1 MHEFLEFT
9 IIGIVLGSAYAVAAS
24 GLVVTYSTSGIFNI
38 AHGAMGMFM
47 AFVYWQLSVGWHV
60 NTALS
65 FVLTVFVLAPLL
77 GAVVER
83 TVIQWMDP
91 TNVATTLAVTVG
103 LTLLFFG
110 LVNNYI
116 WKPTARTVPQF
127 FGFSGFSFLGVHIDW
142 EEALTVGAAIAIAVG
157 LRLFLYR
164 TRTGIA
170 MRGVVDNR
178 PLIGLFGGRPARL
191 STLSWAIGSSLA
203 SVAGILVA
211 PRLQLQPLILT
222 LLVIDAYAAAVI
234 GRLRSLPMTFLGG
247 LVVGLLSSYA
257 QGYVPDTGA
266 FWTSAPVQGLL
277 TQSVPSVILF
287 IALLMLPASRLR
299 SGVAQRNAPLAP
311 ASFARSLQGAVL
323 LVAAVWVAVSFM
335 GPANIIKLGIGL
347 SFGLIC
353 LSLVP
358 LTGWGGYASICQLTF
373 AGLGAFAMYRFGSGG
388 SVWGLVAAAGIAGA
402 VGALVALPALRVRG
416 LYLALATMAFASAM
430 DNAFFP
436 WSAVF
441 GFNGSVAIAK
451 PSLFGLSTTSPKSF
465 TIFLAVVFALFSIG
479 ILAVRRGPFGRVLVA
494 VKDSEAAC
502 ATLGL
507 SLTVTKLA
515 VFTLSAAMAGVA
527 GALFA
532 AASSVASG
540 TDFQMFESLLILAV
554 VAIGGASVCSGA
566 LAGGLALG
574 FLPGNAQD
582 VFIGA
587 GTVAL
592 AFYPDG
598 VLPLGYARFHQ
609 WWSGLGARGGAAT
622 AVPAGAAGGAERRG
636 TLVGS
641 RTA

>member
-24 GLVVTYSTSGIFNI
+24 GLVVTYATSGIFNI

-47 AFVYWQLSVGWHV
+47 AFVYWQLSVGWHM
-60 NTALS
+60 NTLLAL
-65 FVLTVFVLAPLL
+65 VLTVFVLAPLF
-77 GAVVER
+77 GAAVER
-83 TVIQWMDP
+83 LVIQWMDP
-91 TNVATTLAVTVG
+91 NNVATTLAVTVG

-110 LVNNYI
+110 LVNNYL
-116 WKPTARTVPQF
+116 WKPTARVVPQF
-127 FGFSGFSFLGVHIDW
+127 FGFNGFTVLGVHVDW
-142 EEALTVGAAIAIAVG
+142 EEVITVGAAVAIAVV

-178 PLIGLFGGRPARL
+178 PLIGLFGGRPAGL
-191 STLSWAIGSSLA
+191 STLSWAIGASLA

-222 LLVIDAYAAAVI
+222 LLVIDAYAAAMI
-234 GRLRSLPMTFLGG
+234 GRLRSLPMTFLGA
-247 LVVGLLSSYA
+247 LIVGLATSYA
-257 QGYVPDTGA
+257 LGYIPGTGIWA
-266 FWTSAPVQGLL
+266 STPLQGLL
-277 TQSVPSVILF
+277 TLSVPSVILF
-287 IALLMLPASRLR
+287 IVLLVLPMHRIR
-299 SGVAQRNAPLAP
+299 SGAPQRHTPLAP
-311 ASFARSLQGAVL
+311 AGFVRSLQGGAL
-323 LVAAVWVAVSFM
+323 LVAAVVVAVSFM
-335 GPANIIKLGIGL
+335 GPGNIIKLGIGL
-347 SFGLIC
+347 AFALVC

-358 LTGWGGYASICQLTF
+358 LTGYGGFVSICQLTF
-373 AGLGAFAMYRFGSGG
+373 AGLGAFAMYKFGHGG
-388 SVWGLVAAAGIAGA
+388 SLVGLLMAAVIAGG
-402 VGALVALPALRVRG
+402 VGALVALPALRLRG

-441 GFNGSVAIAK
+441 GFNGSVVIAT
-451 PSLFGLSTTSPKSF
+451 PNLFGLHVSSDKAF

-479 ILAVRRGPFGRVLVA
+479 VLALRRGPFGRVLVGM
-494 VKDSEAAC
+494 KDSEAAC

-507 SLTVTKLA
+507 SLTTTKLA

-527 GALFA
+527 GALFGA
-532 AASSVASG
+532 AQSVAG
-540 TDFQMFESLLILAV
+540 ATNFEMFESLLILAV

-574 FLPGNAQD
+574 FLPADATN

-587 GTVAL
+587 GTVIL

-598 VLPLGYARFHQ
+598 VLPLFYTRAHRR
-609 WWSGLGARGGAAT
+609 WSGVTAR
-622 AVPAGAAGGAERRG
+622 AGAPEAAAGRERAGALAG
-636 TLVGS
+636 T
-641 RTA
+641 RAA

>member
-24 GLVVTYSTSGIFNI
+24 GLVVTYATSGIFNI

-47 AFVYWQLSVGWHV
+47 AFVYWQLSVGWHL
-60 NTALS
+60 NTGLA

-83 TVIQWMDP
+83 AVIQWMDP
-91 TNVATTLAVTVG
+91 NNVATALAVTVG

-110 LVNNYI
+110 LVNSYI
-116 WKPTARTVPQF
+116 WKPTARVVPQF
-127 FGFSGFSFLGVHIDW
+127 FGFSGFTFLGVHVDW
-142 EEALTVGAAIAIAVG
+142 EEVITVGAAIAIAVG

-164 TRTGIA
+164 TRTGMA

-178 PLIGLFGGRPARL
+178 DLIGLFGGRPARL

-222 LLVIDAYAAAVI
+222 LLVIDAYAAAMI
-234 GRLRSLPMTFLGG
+234 GRLRSLPMTFLGA
-247 LVVGLLSSYA
+247 LIVGLASSYA
-257 QGYVPDTGA
+257 LGYIPSSGIWSST
-266 FWTSAPVQGLL
+266 PIQGLL
-277 TQSVPSVILF
+277 TLSVPSVILF
-287 IALLMLPASRLR
+287 IVLLALPMHRIR
-299 SGVAQRNAPLAP
+299 SGAPQRHAPLAP
-311 ASFARSLQGAVL
+311 AGFVRSLQGGVL
-323 LVAAVWVAVSFM
+323 LVAGVVAAVSFM
-335 GPANIIKLGIGL
+335 GPGQVVKLGIGL
-347 SFGLIC
+347 AFGLIC

-358 LTGWGGYASICQLTF
+358 LTGWGGYVSICQLTF
-373 AGLGAFAMYRFGSGG
+373 AGLGAYAMYKFGSGG
-388 SVWGLVAAAGIAGA
+388 SLLGLLAAAGLAGV
-402 VGALVALPALRVRG
+402 VGALVALPALRLRG

-441 GFNGSVAIAK
+441 GFNGSVVIHR
-451 PSLFGLSTTSPKSF
+451 PDIFGLHVSTDKAF

-479 ILAVRRGPFGRVLVA
+479 ILALRRGPFGRVLVA
-494 VKDSEAAC
+494 MKDSEAAC

-507 SLTVTKLA
+507 SLTTTKLI

-527 GALFA
+527 GALYGGA
-532 AASSVASG
+532 ESVAGG
-540 TDFQMFESLLILAV
+540 TNFEMFESLLILAV
-554 VAIGGASVCSGA
+554 VAIGGAAVCSGA

-574 FLPGNAQD
+574 FLPLGAQD

-587 GTVAL
+587 GTVTL

-598 VLPLGYARFHQ
+598 VLPLFYARLQ
-609 WWSGLGARGGAAT
+609 RWWSGLTSPGRAAM
-622 AVPAGAAGGAERRG
+622 PLAAEERAG
-636 TLVGS
+636 TLAGS
-641 RTA
+641 RAA

>member
-24 GLVVTYSTSGIFNI
+24 GLVVTYATSGIFNI

-47 AFVYWQLSVGWHV
+47 AFVYWQLSVAWHL
-60 NTALS
+60 NAGLA
-65 FVLTVFVLAPLL
+65 FVLTVFVLAPLF
-77 GAVVER
+77 GAAVER
-83 TVIQWMDP
+83 LVIQWMDP
-91 TNVATTLAVTVG
+91 NNVATTLAVTVG

-116 WKPTARTVPQF
+116 WKPTARVVPQF
-127 FGFSGFSFLGVHIDW
+127 FGFNGFTFLGVHIDW
-142 EEALTVGAAIAIAVG
+142 EEVITVGAAIVIAVV

-178 PLIGLFGGRPARL
+178 PLIGLFGGRPTSL
-191 STLSWAIGSSLA
+191 STLSWAIGASLA

-222 LLVIDAYAAAVI
+222 LLVIDAYAAAMI
-234 GRLRSLPMTFLGG
+234 GRLRSLPMTFLGA
-247 LVVGLLSSYA
+247 LIVGLATSYA
-257 QGYVPDTGA
+257 LGYIPSTG
-266 FWTSAPVQGLL
+266 FWSATPIQGLL
-277 TQSVPSVILF
+277 TLSVPSVILF
-287 IALLMLPASRLR
+287 IVLLVLPMHRIRTGAP
-299 SGVAQRNAPLAP
+299 QRHAPLAP
-311 ASFARSLQGAVL
+311 AGFVRSLQGGAL
-323 LVAAVWVAVSFM
+323 LVAAVVVAVSFM
-335 GPANIIKLGIGL
+335 GPGNIVKLGIGL
-347 SFGLIC
+347 AFALVC

-358 LTGWGGYASICQLTF
+358 LTGYGGYVSICQLTF
-373 AGLGAFAMYRFGSGG
+373 AGLGAFAMYKFGHGG
-388 SVWGLVAAAGIAGA
+388 SLLGLLMAAVIAGG
-402 VGALVALPALRVRG
+402 VGALVALPALRLRG

-441 GFNGSVAIAK
+441 GFNGSVVIAT
-451 PSLFGLSTTSPKSF
+451 PDLFGFHVSSDKAF

-479 ILAVRRGPFGRVLVA
+479 VLAIRRGPFGRVLVGM
-494 VKDSEAAC
+494 KDSEAAC

-507 SLTVTKLA
+507 SLTSTKLA

-527 GALFA
+527 GALFGA
-532 AASSVASG
+532 AQSVAG
-540 TDFQMFESLLILAV
+540 ATNFEMFESLLILAV

-574 FLPGNAQD
+574 FLPADATN

-587 GTVAL
+587 GTVIL

-598 VLPLGYARFHQ
+598 VLPLGYARAHR
-609 WWSGLGARGGAAT
+609 WWNGVTARAAAPGVAT
-622 AVPAGAAGGAERRG
+622 EREPAGALAGTRA
-636 TLVGS
+636 
-641 RTA
+641 A